1 MSRRLNQVSNED
13 ISSEEEITSSSSS
26 EDESNDQQRD
36 LTNEEMEKLIQLQ
49 DLTGMFSTVPNCH
62 VHKLIF
68 FDKKIHPTCSY

>member
-49 DLTGMFSTVPNCH
+49 DLTGMYSTVRTA
-62 VHKLIF
+62 L
-68 FDKKIHPTCSY
+68 